1 MENSHHFLP
10 NFNTQRVV
18 FPQGKVEKGT
28 KVSLE
33 TLRSNCRASAEHGSA
48 VNHHGSRST
57 LFLMSQRQHARPGIT
72 GYLVRG
78 SSSDSE
84 KDLVPGNFVF
94 KSKSCDKPVREP
106 AGPWKAVENGVGPG
120 SGLRGRFC
128 IRQR

>member
-1 MENSHHFLP
+1 MENSHHFSP
-10 NFNTQRVV
+10 NFHTQRVV
-18 FPQGKVEKGT
+18 FPQGKVDKGT

-33 TLRSNCRASAEHGSA
+33 TLRSNRCACAECGSA
-48 VNHHGSRST
+48 VSHHGSRST
-57 LFLMSQRQHARPGIT
+57 PFLISQCQHARPGIT

-106 AGPWKAVENGVGPG
+106 AGLWKAVGNGAGPG

-128 IRQR
+128 LRQG